1 MFQTKPFHYTALGT
15 SKLASVYI
23 LDNHC
28 KRDTIP
34 AYCTAPKC

>member
-15 SKLASVYI
+15 SKLASAYI
-23 LDNHC
+23 LD
-28 KRDTIP
+28 KQDTFP